1 MIKRGKGGVL
11 KTVIANVT
19 VQAVIYQS
27 QYKALKNINLKTS
40 WAKSLFYRM
49 AFVKHTCTTT
59 SKPKKSQ
66 KSKTGS

>member
-49 AFVKHTCTTT
+49 AFVKHTCTI

>member
-49 AFVKHTCTTT
+49 AFVKHTYTT

>member
-40 WAKSLFYRM
+40 WAKSLCYRM
-49 AFVKHTCTTT
+49 AFVKHTCTT